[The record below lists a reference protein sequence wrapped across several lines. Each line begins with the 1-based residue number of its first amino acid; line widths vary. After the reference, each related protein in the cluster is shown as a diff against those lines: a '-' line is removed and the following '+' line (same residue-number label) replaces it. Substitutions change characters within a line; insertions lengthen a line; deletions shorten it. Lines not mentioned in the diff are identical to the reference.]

1 MNDRILQPTKD
12 IILLLHSK
20 MNFTVKK
27 LGEIPLKVG
36 RQSSKILHIISHYFK
51 PPRKTKNRLR

>member
-12 IILLLHSK
+12 IILLPHSK

-36 RQSSKILHIISHYFK
+36 RQSSNCTLFHTISNLQGK
-51 PPRKTKNRLR
+51 QKTG

>member
-36 RQSSKILHIISHYFK
+36 RQSSNC
-51 PPRKTKNRLR
+51 T